1 MPRPDRLAE
10 AHDRLVAAI
19 DQLVDGDEW
28 RRFLD
33 TARRFRSYSVNNLL
47 LIFAQRRDATQVAG
61 YRTWQSLGRQVRRG
75 ETGIAILAPCTYPR
89 RNDDADTDSAER
101 EEEPGR
107 VLRGFK
113 VVHVFD
119 VAQTDGDPLPGAP
132 VHLLDGEDPQRVTER
147 LAAVIASHGYTFTVG
162 PMPAGHEAANGVT
175 AYDTRSVVVRDDLSP
190 AQQAKTTAHEL
201 AHVLLHDPDRGPRPD
216 RAVCEI
222 EAESVAYLVCG
233 SHGLASGDY
242 SFGYVATWA
251 RGDTDAVRATSERV
265 IACAAQILDALGG
278 GDRIDTAA

>member
-1 MPRPDRLAE
+1 MTRTDRLAE

-19 DQLVDGDEW
+19 EALVGGEDW
-28 RRFLD
+28 QRFLD
-33 TARRFRSYSVNNLL
+33 TARRFRAYSLNNLL
-47 LIFAQRRDATQVAG
+47 LIYTQRPDATRVAG

-75 ETGIAILAPCTYPR
+75 EQGIAILAPCTYRPAA
-89 RNDDADTDSAER
+89 DDIDEQTDT
-101 EEEPGR
+101 PTR

-119 VAQTDGDPLPGAP
+119 IDQTEGDPLPAPP
-132 VHLLDGEDPQRVTER
+132 VHLLDGEDPGQVTDR
-147 LAAVIASHGYTFTVG
+147 LAAVIEAHGFTFTRG
-162 PMPAGHEAANGVT
+162 PMPAGHTDANGVT
-175 AYDTRSVVVRDDLSP
+175 DYTARAVTVRHDLAA

-201 AHVLLHDPDRGPRPD
+201 AHVLLHDPATGNRPE
-216 RAVCEI
+216 RNVCEI

-251 RGDTDAVRATSERV
+251 AGDSAAVRATAERV
-265 IACAAQILDALGG
+265 TACAARILDAL
-278 GDRIDTAA
+278 DPSDQAEQAA

>member
-19 DQLVDGDEW
+19 GQLVDGDEW

-47 LIFAQRRDATQVAG
+47 LIFAQRPYATQVAG
-61 YRTWQSLGRQVRRG
+61 YRTWQSLGRQVCRG
-75 ETGIAILAPCTYPR
+75 ESGIAILAPCTYR
-89 RNDDADTDSAER
+89 RSDDDDTDNGEKNG
-101 EEEPGR
+101 EPVR

-119 VAQTDGDPLPGAP
+119 VAQTDGDELPSPP
-132 VHLLDGEDPQRVTER
+132 VQLLDGGDPHHVTER
-147 LAAVIASHGYTFTVG
+147 LAAVIADHGYTFTLG
-162 PMPAGHEAANGVT
+162 PMPAGHAAANGVT
-175 AYDTRSVVVRDDLSP
+175 TYDTRTVVVRDDLAP

-201 AHVLLHDPDRGPRPD
+201 AHVLLHSPDQGERPE

-222 EAESVAYLVCG
+222 EEESVAYLVCG
-233 SHGLASGDY
+233 SHGLASDDY

-251 RGDTDAVRATSERV
+251 SGDTDAVRATSERV
-265 IACAAQILDALGG
+265 ITCAARILDALSAS
-278 GDRIDTAA
+278 DQAEQAA

>member
-47 LIFAQRRDATQVAG
+47 LIFAQRPDATQVAG
-61 YRTWQSLGRQVRRG
+61 YRTWQSLGRQVCRG
-75 ETGIAILAPCTYPR
+75 ESGIAILAPCTYR
-89 RNDDADTDSAER
+89 RSDDTEGDENNGRT
-101 EEEPGR
+101 GR

-113 VVHVFD
+113 IVHVFD
-119 VAQTDGDPLPGAP
+119 VAQTEGDDLPSPP
-132 VHLLDGEDPQRVTER
+132 VHLLDGDDPHHVTER
-147 LAAVIASHGYTFTVG
+147 LAAVIADHGYTFTLG
-162 PMPAGHEAANGVT
+162 PMPAGHATANGVT
-175 AYDTRSVVVRDDLSP
+175 TYGTRTVTVRHDLSA

-201 AHVLLHDPDRGPRPD
+201 AHVLLHAPDGQRPE
-216 RAVCEI
+216 RHICEI

-233 SHGLASGDY
+233 SNGLASDDY

-251 RGDTDAVRATSERV
+251 SGNTDTVRATAARV
-265 IACAAQILDALGG
+265 TACAGQILDAL
-278 GDRIDTAA
+278 DPSPAAEKAA